1 MDQQTAHDEAER
13 CLGCGQ
19 PAEVNQICWHCFPCE
34 IECPAHALEVRMP
47 YLVR

>member
-1 MDQQTAHDEAER
+1 MAQQTARDEAAR

-19 PAEVNQICWHCFPCE
+19 PVEANQTCWYCLPCE
-34 IECPAHALEVRMP
+34 IECPVNALEVRMP